1 MYLTKEEASIEG
13 EGTGL
18 FRSFSRQCW
27 HSDVCRYLP
36 RRYRRSLFFLRK
48 FLLKSRGLLLMCRLL
63 WQKTRQNL
71 FFQRKLRKTSLSLYF
86 QMESRRS
93 PLLKRRLPLRK
104 T

>member
-1 MYLTKEEASIEG
+1 
-13 EGTGL
+13 
-18 FRSFSRQCW
+18 
-27 HSDVCRYLP
+27 
-36 RRYRRSLFFLRK
+36 
-48 FLLKSRGLLLMCRLL
+48 MCRLL

-93 PLLKRRLPLRK
+93 LLLKRLLPLRK